1 MDISLCD
8 IGGCS
13 TALQIS
19 SFQLCRSDHVVPSC
33 INKRAAS
40 FPLRAHCTDTMYEF
54 RGMIGR
60 VAGGALTVTQRDIRL
75 GCCVYNAAQKGCG
88 PFTQKAR
95 CRSRCLGKLAGCFSG
110 AR

>member
-1 MDISLCD
+1 MMSYGLIAECGSASAGRIMDISLCD

-19 SFQLCRSDHVVPSC
+19 SCQLCRSDHVVPSC
-33 INKRAAS
+33 INRRAAS

-60 VAGGALTVTQRDIRL
+60 VAGGALTVTQRDIR
-75 GCCVYNAAQKGCG
+75 
-88 PFTQKAR
+88 
-95 CRSRCLGKLAGCFSG
+95 
-110 AR
+110 

>member
-33 INKRAAS
+33 INRRAAS

-60 VAGGALTVTQRDIRL
+60 VAGGALTVTQRDIGL
-75 GCCVYNAAQKGCG
+75 GCCVYNAARKGCG
-88 PFTQKAR
+88 RFTQKA
-95 CRSRCLGKLAGCFSG
+95 
-110 AR
+110 